1 MCHSYRFTVHRL
13 SIGPRLRTPF
23 IHRLYGH
30 GLCIAKSYAMPEL
43 TVIHRVCLPLDRLDH
58 VSLQDHAHRAW
69 ISHRNHNLITI
80 SDRNRK
86 SFERVHRACKCPE

>member
-30 GLCIAKSYAMPEL
+30 GLCIAKSYAMPYRAIIAPRVL
-43 TVIHRVCLPLDRLDH
+43 TVGPPGSR
-58 VSLQDHAHRAW
+58 SLQDHAHRAW
-69 ISHRNHNLITI
+69 ISHRNHNQVTI

-86 SFERVHRACKCPE
+86 SFERVCQ